1 MYAYTFM
8 HVIIYVKGHEF
19 ERQND
24 IGELGGRK
32 GEGEMMLLYYIL
44 KK

>member
-24 IGELGGRK
+24 IWESLGEEKVRGK
-32 GEGEMMLLYYIL
+32 
-44 KK
+44 